1 VGFRSLEHQSPIFCL
16 FSAAF
21 VLTFLMN
28 LLMLREYVA
37 VFADFIVLPVHFFPF
52 FAGAAGC
59 LSNDLL
65 KCGGMFSAFTWLLN
79 SNTWHLISG
88 QQLHFLIYLL
98 KRNQVKVNFHAI
110 NRLLGDLRKKSSP
123 ITHSVVFP
131 AM

>member
-1 VGFRSLEHQSPIFCL
+1 
-16 FSAAF
+16 
-21 VLTFLMN
+21 MN

-79 SNTWHLISG
+79 SWPAIA
-88 QQLHFLIYLL
+88 FLNLSAEA
-98 KRNQVKVNFHAI
+98 KPSQ
-110 NRLLGDLRKKSSP
+110 G
-123 ITHSVVFP
+123 
-131 AM
+131 